1 MHILIVEDDPLLAD
15 AITQLLR
22 SRHHLADIVRRAEQA
37 ETMIEQESF
46 DLMILDIGLPGMD
59 GFELLRRL
67 RARNRHVPVL
77 VLTARDAVEDR
88 VTGLELG
95 ADDYLVKPFANEELL
110 ARLLALSRRSRNMSL
125 GGKYSHGPLELDFGR
140 RRAFLRGVAVETPQR
155 EWDLL
160 RLLLENEGRILARD
174 RIVSELCALDR
185 DLSPNAIEVYVS
197 RLRTKLEPAGIRIRT
212 VRGFGYMLE
221 PWLDHPA
228 G

>member
-22 SRHHLADIVRRAEQA
+22 SRHHLVDAVTRAETA
-37 ETMIEQESF
+37 EDAIEQESF
-46 DLMILDIGLPGMD
+46 DLMILDIGLPGID

-67 RARNRHVPVL
+67 RAKNRQVPVL

-110 ARLLALSRRSRNMSL
+110 ARLLALSRRSRNLIM
-125 GGKYSHGPLELDFGR
+125 GHKYRYGSLELDLGA
-140 RRAFLRGVAVETPQR
+140 RRASLRGVVVDTPQR

-160 RLLLENEGRILARD
+160 RLLVENEGRILSKE
-174 RIVSELCALDR
+174 RIVAELCTVEKE
-185 DLSPNAIEVYVS
+185 LSANAIEVYIS
-197 RLRTKLEPAGIRIRT
+197 RLRPKLDPAGIHIRT

-221 PWLDHPA
+221 PWLDDA
-228 G
+228 AS

>member
-1 MHILIVEDDPLLAD
+1 MRILIVEDDPLLAD

-22 SRHHLADIVRRAEQA
+22 SRNHVADAVGSA
-37 ETMIEQESF
+37 ETAETVIDQESF
-46 DLMILDIGLPGMD
+46 DLMILDIGLPGID

-67 RARNRHVPVL
+67 RAKNRHVPVL

-110 ARLLALSRRSRNMSL
+110 ARLLALSRRSRNMTMDH
-125 GGKYSHGPLELDFGR
+125 KHRYGPLALNLEA
-140 RRAFLRGVAVETPQR
+140 RRASIRGVVVDTPQR

-160 RLLLENEGRILARD
+160 RLMVENEGRILSKE
-174 RIVSELCALDR
+174 RIVAELCAVDQEI
-185 DLSPNAIEVYVS
+185 SANAIEVYVS
-197 RLRTKLEPAGIRIRT
+197 RLRQKLDPAGVHIRT

-221 PWLDHPA
+221 PWLDESA

>member
-22 SRHHLADIVRRAEQA
+22 SRHHLVDAVTRAETA
-37 ETMIEQESF
+37 EDAIEQESF
-46 DLMILDIGLPGMD
+46 DLMILDIGLPGID

-67 RARNRHVPVL
+67 RAKNRQVPVL

-110 ARLLALSRRSRNMSL
+110 ARLLALSRRSRNLTM
-125 GGKYSHGPLELDFGR
+125 GHKYRYGSLELDLGA
-140 RRAFLRGVAVETPQR
+140 RRASLRGVVVDTPQR

-160 RLLLENEGRILARD
+160 RLLVENEGRILSKE
-174 RIVSELCALDR
+174 RIVAELCTVEKE
-185 DLSPNAIEVYVS
+185 LSANAIEVYIS
-197 RLRTKLEPAGIRIRT
+197 RLRPKLDPAGIHIRT

-221 PWLDHPA
+221 PWLDDA
-228 G
+228 AN